1 MYLYINVCI
10 YTVVYIKMYLYI
22 NVCIYTVAYIK
33 MYLYMYIISIHT
45 DMAKK
50 VGEKKKTGKLESR
63 TNGY

>member
-10 YTVVYIKMYLYI
+10 YTVV
-22 NVCIYTVAYIK
+22 YIK